1 MEIVKD
7 YTASLDSKK
16 RVTIRGALY
25 KYYNVKEYNDGSI
38 HLEPREL
45 VVPKRIN
52 NKNHKKESIV
62 K

>member
-7 YTASLDSKK
+7 YTASVDAKK

-25 KYYNVKEYNDGSI
+25 KYYNVTEYKDGSI
-38 HLEPREL
+38 YLEPREL
-45 VVPKRIN
+45 IVPKNLN
-52 NKNHKKESIV
+52 NKNNKKENIV

>member
-7 YTASLDSKK
+7 YTASVDSKK

-25 KYYNVKEYNDGSI
+25 KYYNVKEYNDGRI
-38 HLEPREL
+38 YLEPREL
-45 VVPKRIN
+45 IVPSSIN
-52 NKNHKKESIV
+52 KKNNKKESIV

>member
-7 YTASLDSKK
+7 YTACVDSKK

-25 KYYNVKEYNDGSI
+25 KYYNVKEYDDGCI
-38 HLEPREL
+38 KLEPREL
-45 VVPKRIN
+45 IIPKNIE
-52 NKNHKKESIV
+52 NKVQKKESIV